1 MLTETDIKQ
10 IEKHG
15 LNLSKVYKQL
25 ETFARGIPYVDVVT
39 TATVGNGIRQIG
51 AERRQSLE
59 ALYEKRKNALD
70 LVKFVPAS
78 GAATRMFQFLRE
90 FLENYDPEV
99 ELYRDYVKRTQSSE
113 LVTFF
118 NATSDLPFVNKV
130 RKKIRANF
138 PQYKK
143 SSKGHRYYYFAQA
156 MLDDELGL
164 NFGAFPKGLI
174 PFHKYK
180 KYATTAF
187 EEQLYE
193 AAFYASVRDDV
204 YLHFTFSEK
213 HLPLFKEAFE
223 SIKSRVSRKTKK
235 TFHISYSFQ
244 KKETDTLAVTMDN
257 KPFRDANGKLVF
269 RPSGHGALLE
279 NLNEVNADIVFIK
292 NIDNVAARE
301 FVDEIATYKRILA
314 GKLLDLQAKIF
325 GFLNDL
331 EKEVSLEKVKEIQSF
346 IWKELEVKELPGGI
360 VAIQEFLN
368 RPIRV
373 CGVVKNTGAP
383 GGGPFWVKNSRG
395 NITLQII
402 EKSQI
407 DVNDER
413 QRAIVN
419 ESTHF
424 NPVDIVCGLRDYK
437 GNKFDLTQFS
447 DPDLG
452 FISTKFEHGESVRA
466 LELPGLWNGSM
477 AHWNTIFMEVPLRTF
492 NPVKTVN
499 DLLKR
504 EHRPNA

>member
-1 MLTETDIKQ
+1 MLTESDIKQ

-15 LNLSKVYKQL
+15 LTLDKVYRQL
-25 ETFARGIPYVDVVT
+25 ETFTRGIPFADVVT
-39 TATVGNGIRQIG
+39 TASIGNGIRQLG
-51 AERRQSLE
+51 ASERDTMEQLYERR
-59 ALYEKRKNALD
+59 KDGLD
-70 LVKFVPAS
+70 IVKFVPAS
-78 GAATRMFQFLRE
+78 GAATRMFQFLHE
-90 FLENYDPEV
+90 FLENYDPDS
-99 ELYRDYVKRTQSSE
+99 ELYRDYVKRTQSSD

-118 NATSDLPFVNKV
+118 NGTSDFPFINEV
-130 RKKIRANF
+130 RRKIRKHF

-156 MLDDELGL
+156 MLDKKLGL
-164 NFGAFPKGLI
+164 NFGQFPKGLI

-180 KYATTAF
+180 KYATSAF

-204 YLHFTFSEK
+204 YLHFTFSEH
-213 HLPLFKEAFE
+213 HLPMFKKAFE
-223 SIKSRVSRKTKK
+223 SIRNRVSRKTKK

-244 KKETDTLAVTMDN
+244 KKATDTLAVTMEN
-257 KPFRDANGKLVF
+257 RPYRDANDQLVF

-279 NLNEVNADIVFIK
+279 NLNEVNADIIFIK

-314 GKLLDLQAKIF
+314 GKLIDLQSKIF
-325 GFLNDL
+325 GFLHDL
-331 EKEVSLEKVKEIQSF
+331 EGEVSLEKVKEIQSF
-346 IWKELEVKELPGGI
+346 IWNELDVKELPGGI

-383 GGGPFWVKNSRG
+383 GGGPFWVKDERG
-395 NITLQII
+395 NISLQII

-407 DVNDER
+407 DDSDPR
-413 QRAIVN
+413 QRTIVS

-424 NPVDIVCGLRDYK
+424 NPVDLVCGLRDYK
-437 GNKFDLTQFS
+437 GNKFDLS
-447 DPDLG
+447 KYADPSQG
-452 FISTKFEHGESVRA
+452 FISNKFEQGNAIRA
-466 LELPGLWNGSM
+466 LEFPGLWNGSM
-477 AHWNTIFMEVPLRTF
+477 AHWTTIFVEVPLRTF